1 VSKSQQV
8 GSFGENMRFMLR
20 AFRGRNYVLFFLG
33 QGLSLIGTWMQN
45 TALPMLAYQ
54 LRGQTSDLGMVGFFS
69 AIPGFLVGPFA
80 GVFSDRWNRRKVLV
94 VTQALSLVQASLLAV
109 LTLSGAM
116 QIWHLMALGAFMG
129 LINAFDIPTRQ
140 SFVVQMVEDKE
151 HLPNAIALNS
161 FMFNGARFVGPFLAG
176 TIIPLANGELHFRFA
191 GYFACFVLN
200 AVSYLAV
207 IGSLLAMRLKP
218 YLRRKTTSN
227 VLQSLRE
234 GFGYA
239 FHFRPIRA
247 ILLMLGTISL
257 LMTAYGTLLPA
268 LDSKA
273 LHHYYPPPGAKTG
286 AEPVSEMD
294 KMVPP
299 LTTVFGWR
307 VGYARSFSLMVSAV
321 AVGGL
326 IGALYLSQRRSVV
339 GLTRVIASAAG
350 LLGLGM
356 IGLAVS
362 PSLPFSL
369 AMLLLVGLGGMIQ
382 MASSNTLLQT
392 LVEEEKRGRVMSFYT
407 MSFQGTA
414 PFGALAAGWAAVYLG
429 QYHGE
434 QITIAIAGGLIILAA
449 GVFLSRLPALRKDI
463 RPIYVKMGILSENA
477 PVSREAATQDIEG
490 TGGVGK

>member
-1 VSKSQQV
+1 MSKSVQV

-20 AFRGRNYVLFFLG
+20 AFRGRNYVLFFVG

-45 TALPMLAYQ
+45 TALPLLAYQ
-54 LRGQTSDLGMVGFFS
+54 MRGQTSDLGMVGFFS
-69 AIPGFLVGPFA
+69 AIPGFLIGPFA
-80 GVFSDRWNRRKVLV
+80 GVFSDRWNRRKVLM
-94 VTQALSLVQASLLAV
+94 VTQALSLVQASVLAA
-109 LTLSGAM
+109 LTLSGAI
-116 QIWHLMALGAFMG
+116 QIWHVMALGAFLGMIG
-129 LINAFDIPTRQ
+129 AFDIPTRQ

-161 FMFNGARFVGPFLAG
+161 FMFNGARFIGPFLAG
-176 TIIPLANGELHFRFA
+176 TIIPLADAHLNFRFA

-207 IGSLLAMRLKP
+207 IGSLLAMRLRP
-218 YLRRKTTSN
+218 YLRRSSTNN

-239 FHFRPIRA
+239 FHFKPIRA
-247 ILLMLGTISL
+247 ILLMLGTLSL

-273 LHHYYPPPGAKTG
+273 LHHYYPTPGQKTG
-286 AEPVSEMD
+286 RQDIREMD
-294 KMVPP
+294 KMVPQ
-299 LTTVFGWR
+299 LTTVFGWQ

-339 GLTRVIASAAG
+339 GLTRVIAAAAT

-356 IGLAVS
+356 IGLAIS
-362 PSLPFSL
+362 PSLPLSL
-369 AMLLLVGLGGMIQ
+369 LMLLLVGLGGMVQ

-407 MSFQGTA
+407 MAFQGTA
-414 PFGALAAGWAAVYLG
+414 PFGALAAGWAAVALG
-429 QYHGE
+429 QFHGE
-434 QITIAIAGGLIILAA
+434 QIVIAVAGGLIVAAA
-449 GVFLSRLPALRKDI
+449 GAFASRLPSLRRQI
-463 RPIYVKMGILSENA
+463 HPIYVKMGILSENA
-477 PVSREAATQDIEG
+477 PVSREAANQDIEP
-490 TGGVGK
+490 GGGK